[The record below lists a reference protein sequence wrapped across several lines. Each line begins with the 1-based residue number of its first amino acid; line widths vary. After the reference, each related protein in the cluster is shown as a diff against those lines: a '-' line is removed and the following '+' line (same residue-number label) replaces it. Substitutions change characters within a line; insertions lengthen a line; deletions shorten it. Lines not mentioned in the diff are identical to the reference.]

1 MTARPRIAVPG
12 RFSESA
18 SALRYRAVVNAHALL
33 EAVWAAGG
41 DPVTLLPTPEPT
53 AEETAD
59 RLAAYDGV
67 LLPGGADLDPA
78 LYGAAPDP
86 GNDPPDAVQDAFDLA
101 VLRYAVAQAV
111 PLLTVCRGTQLL
123 NVALGGT
130 LEQAMADPH
139 LHIVQKVTPLEPV
152 LFGPDPIP
160 VSCYHR
166 QRIDVLADA
175 LEPFAR
181 AEDGTIEA
189 VRYRAAPGW
198 VFGVQWHPEDT
209 AATDAHQQ
217 LLLGRFVAA
226 AREARHERNVRHRQD
241 RQDRQD
247 QQDRQGRNARPEKER
262 HGTR

>member
-1 MTARPRIAVPG
+1 MTGRPRIAVPG
-12 RFSESA
+12 RFSASA

-41 DPVTLLPTPEPT
+41 DPVTLLPTPDPT
-53 AEETAD
+53 PEETAA

-67 LLPGGADLDPA
+67 LLPGGADINPA
-78 LYGAAPDP
+78 LYGAAPEP
-86 GNDPPDAVQDAFDLA
+86 GTDPPDDVQDAFDLA
-101 VLRYAVAQAV
+101 VLEYAIGHAV

-123 NVALGGT
+123 NAALGGT
-130 LEQAMADPH
+130 LDQAFADPH
-139 LHIVQKVTPLEPV
+139 VHVVQKVTPVDPV
-152 LFGPDPIP
+152 LFGPDSIP

-175 LEPFAR
+175 LEPFAY

-217 LLLGRFVAA
+217 LLLEHFVAA
-226 AREARHERNVRHRQD
+226 ARDRGRDARHLRQ
-241 RQDRQD
+241 
-247 QQDRQGRNARPEKER
+247 
-262 HGTR
+262 TS